1 MTNEF
6 PSTPKERHDKLIELW
21 CAVLD
26 RLHSLFTDPPPEGL
40 RATYYAVAIQF
51 LRNNGITAQ
60 DMKDPQEGMK
70 ALAEQIAEVTGEQQH
85 QEAGPT
91 VGGKASSR
99 VVVPLNQPFEHRPP
113 RAS

>member
-1 MTNEF
+1 MTNDIS
-6 PSTPKERHDKLIELW
+6 STPKERHDKLIELW

-26 RLHSLFTDPPPEGL
+26 RLHSLFTNPPPEGL

-60 DMKDPQEGMK
+60 DMKDPQEGME
-70 ALAEQIAEVTGEQQH
+70 ALVAQITEVTKDD
-85 QEAGPT
+85 PD
-91 VGGKASSR
+91 SN
-99 VVVPLNQPFEHRPP
+99 VVALNQPFDHRPP

>member
-1 MTNEF
+1 MTNDIS
-6 PSTPKERHDKLIELW
+6 STPKERHDKLIELW

-26 RLHSLFTDPPPEGL
+26 RLHSLFTNPPPEGL

-70 ALAEQIAEVTGEQQH
+70 DLAAQIAEITKDDPDN
-85 QEAGPT
+85 AN
-91 VGGKASSR
+91 
-99 VVVPLNQPFEHRPP
+99 VVVLNQPFDHRPP